1 MKKATTEKSMK
12 GMKKKWAYQKKANM
26 MMKNRQSDNNTSIKK
41 LLKKSV
47 PMKSNQTEKVKLIM
61 VKANLTPEVK
71 KRDVAEM
78 ATRNRVLLWSKIIK
92 VNSKGLMKLM
102 AKILE
107 VNGSI
112 NKSHLTFNRAK
123 ICMSKRSETMVHR
136 QVWYWLRA
144 EDLEQAILDDLTM
157 KLR

>member
-1 MKKATTEKSMK
+1 MK
-12 GMKKKWAYQKKANM
+12 GMKKKWVYQRKANM

-41 LLKKSV
+41 LSKKSV

-78 ATRNRVLLWSKIIK
+78 ATRNRVLLWIKIIK
-92 VNSKGLMKLM
+92 ANLKGLMKLM

-123 ICMSKRSETMVHR
+123 ICMIKRSDTMVHR
-136 QVWYWLRA
+136 QVWY
-144 EDLEQAILDDLTM
+144 
-157 KLR
+157 

>member
-1 MKKATTEKSMK
+1 
-12 GMKKKWAYQKKANM
+12 
-26 MMKNRQSDNNTSIKK
+26 
-41 LLKKSV
+41 
-47 PMKSNQTEKVKLIM
+47 MKSNQTEKVKLIM

-78 ATRNRVLLWSKIIK
+78 DTRNRVLLWSKIIK
-92 VNSKGLMKLM
+92 ANSKGLMKLM

>member
-1 MKKATTEKSMK
+1 MK
-12 GMKKKWAYQKKANM
+12 GMKKRWAYQKKVNM
-26 MMKNRQSDNNTSIKK
+26 MTKNRQLGNNTSIKK
-41 LLKKSV
+41 LSKKSV
-47 PMKSNQTEKVKLIM
+47 PMKSNQTEKVKSIM

-92 VNSKGLMKLM
+92 ANLKVLMRLM

-112 NKSHLTFNRAK
+112 NKSHLTFNKAK

-136 QVWYWLRA
+136 RVWY
-144 EDLEQAILDDLTM
+144 
-157 KLR
+157 

>member
-1 MKKATTEKSMK
+1 MK
-12 GMKKKWAYQKKANM
+12 GMKKRWVYQKKVNM
-26 MMKNRQSDNNTSIKK
+26 MTKNRQLDSNTSIKK
-41 LLKKSV
+41 LSKKSV
-47 PMKSNQTEKVKLIM
+47 PMKNNQTEKVKSIM

-78 ATRNRVLLWSKIIK
+78 DTRNRVPLWSKIIK
-92 VNSKGLMKLM
+92 ANSKGLMKLM

-112 NKSHLTFNRAK
+112 NKSHLTFNKAK

-136 QVWYWLRA
+136 RVWY
-144 EDLEQAILDDLTM
+144 
-157 KLR
+157 

>member
-1 MKKATTEKSMK
+1 MKKATTAKSMK
-12 GMKKKWAYQKKANM
+12 GMKKRWAYQRKANM

-78 ATRNRVLLWSKIIK
+78 DTRNRVPLWSKIIK
-92 VNSKGLMKLM
+92 ANSKGLMKLM

-123 ICMSKRSETMVHR
+123 ICMSKRWETIFHR

-144 EDLEQAILDDLTM
+144 EDLEQVILDDLTM

>member
-12 GMKKKWAYQKKANM
+12 GMKKKWVYQRKANM
-26 MMKNRQSDNNTSIKK
+26 MMKNRQLDNNTSIKK
-41 LLKKSV
+41 LSKKSV

-92 VNSKGLMKLM
+92 
-102 AKILE
+102 
-107 VNGSI
+107 
-112 NKSHLTFNRAK
+112 
-123 ICMSKRSETMVHR
+123 
-136 QVWYWLRA
+136 W
-144 EDLEQAILDDLTM
+144 
-157 KLR
+157 

>member
-1 MKKATTEKSMK
+1 MK
-12 GMKKKWAYQKKANM
+12 GMKKRWAYQKKVNM
-26 MMKNRQSDNNTSIKK
+26 MTKNRQLDNNTSIKK
-41 LLKKSV
+41 LSKKSV
-47 PMKSNQTEKVKLIM
+47 PMKSNQTEKVKSIM

-92 VNSKGLMKLM
+92 ANLKVLMRLM

-112 NKSHLTFNRAK
+112 NKSHLTFNKAK

-136 QVWYWLRA
+136 RVWY
-144 EDLEQAILDDLTM
+144 
-157 KLR
+157 

>member
-1 MKKATTEKSMK
+1 
-12 GMKKKWAYQKKANM
+12 M

-78 ATRNRVLLWSKIIK
+78 DTRNRVLLWSKIIK
-92 VNSKGLMKLM
+92 ANSKGLMKLM

>member
-12 GMKKKWAYQKKANM
+12 GMKKKWAYQRKANM
-26 MMKNRQSDNNTSIKK
+26 MMKNRQLDNNTSIKK
-41 LLKKSV
+41 LSKKSV
-47 PMKSNQTEKVKLIM
+47 PMKSNQTEKAKSIM

-78 ATRNRVLLWSKIIK
+78 GTSNRAPLLSKIIK
-92 VNSKGLMKLM
+92 ANLKVLMRLM

-112 NKSHLTFNRAK
+112 NKCHLTFNKAK

-136 QVWYWLRA
+136 RVWY
-144 EDLEQAILDDLTM
+144 
-157 KLR
+157 